1 MRRRPTG
8 RGLPPVSINRRSIMD
23 IRSLVRQSWHECA
36 ADFASLTWG
45 GAPRKCWGLTLF
57 AWIWRDA
64 RVLSRRRS
72 FDQLNGR
79 CARSIARVQ
88 ATVVLLLDESLD
100 LLLAPTLLALAPL
113 AQVVIPAAWS
123 PTCGTARR
131 HLPMT
136 FNESVAPRHP
146 GRLRMFSV
154 LRSLAVA
161 IEADDPTPRQIER
174 GGTFA
179 SWHTGRACSVN
190 GHRVLPTGGH
200 EFPRWWPS
208 VSPRWWP
215 RISPPTD

>member
-1 MRRRPTG
+1 MKSASSGMTLEKGGAAPRHVAVSQHRRCAEAASSPTAL
-8 RGLPPVSINRRSIMD
+8 RARMD

-36 ADFASLTWG
+36 ANFAPLTRG
-45 GAPRKCWGLTLF
+45 GAPRKCWALTLF

-100 LLLAPTLLALAPL
+100 LLLAPTLLALAPP

-136 FNESVAPRHP
+136 LMSRWHHAIREDCACSRSFVRSRS
-146 GRLRMFSV
+146 RLRPM
-154 LRSLAVA
+154 
-161 IEADDPTPRQIER
+161 TPHHDR
-174 GGTFA
+174 
-179 SWHTGRACSVN
+179 
-190 GHRVLPTGGH
+190 
-200 EFPRWWPS
+200 
-208 VSPRWWP
+208 
-215 RISPPTD
+215 

>member
-1 MRRRPTG
+1 MRRRPTR

-36 ADFASLTWG
+36 ADFAPLTWG

-113 AQVVIPAAWS
+113 AQVVIPAALS

-136 FNESVAPRHP
+136 LMSRWHHAIREDCAC
-146 GRLRMFSV
+146 FSV

-161 IEADDPTPRQIER
+161 IEADDPTPRQIAR

-179 SWHTGRACSVN
+179 SWHTGRACSRLPIASLACASPSSSSRPQTARPR
-190 GHRVLPTGGH
+190 RV
-200 EFPRWWPS
+200 PR
-208 VSPRWWP
+208 VGR
-215 RISPPTD
+215 